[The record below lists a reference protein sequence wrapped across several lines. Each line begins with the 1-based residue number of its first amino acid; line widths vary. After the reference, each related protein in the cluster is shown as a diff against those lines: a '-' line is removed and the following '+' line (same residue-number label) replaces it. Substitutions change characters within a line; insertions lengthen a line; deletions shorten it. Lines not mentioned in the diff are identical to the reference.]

1 MARLFFSLFTL
12 SASAAQADAVTA
24 DPGFSVLSG
33 DYLLQVVGSF
43 FLVICVL
50 LAVML
55 ILKRFNTVGASTG
68 SYIKVLESA
77 PLGQREKAVLLQVDT
92 VQILVGVAAGNVSV
106 LHHFPD
112 PVGPSDKRASLSFKD
127 VWNFTRNNQW
137 DKQ

>member
-12 SASAAQADAVTA
+12 SASAARADAVTA

-55 ILKRFNTVGASTG
+55 ILKRFNTVGASSG

-106 LHHFPD
+106 LHQFPD
-112 PVGPSDKRASLSFKD
+112 PVEPSDKRASLSFKD
-127 VWNFTRNNQW
+127 VWNFARKDQW

>member
-55 ILKRFNTVGASTG
+55 ILKRFNTVGASSG

-77 PLGQREKAVLLQVDT
+77 PLGQREKAVLLQVGT

-106 LHHFPD
+106 LHQFPD
-112 PVGPSDKRASLSFKD
+112 PVEPSDKRASLSFKD
-127 VWNFTRNNQW
+127 VWNFARKDQW

>member
-12 SASAAQADAVTA
+12 SASAAQADAVTT
-24 DPGFSVLSG
+24 DVGSSLLSG

-55 ILKRFNTVGASTG
+55 ILKRFNTVGASSG

-77 PLGQREKAVLLQVDT
+77 PLGQREKAVLLQVGT

-106 LHHFPD
+106 LHQFPD
-112 PVGPSDKRASLSFKD
+112 PVEPSDKRASLSFKD
-127 VWNFTRNNQW
+127 VWNFARKDQW
-137 DKQ
+137 GKQ